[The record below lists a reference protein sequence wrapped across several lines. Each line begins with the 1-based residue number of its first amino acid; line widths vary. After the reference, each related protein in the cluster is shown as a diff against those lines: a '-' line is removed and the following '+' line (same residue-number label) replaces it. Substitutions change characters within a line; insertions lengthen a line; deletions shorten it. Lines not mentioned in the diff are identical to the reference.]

1 MLVIIPTAGIGSR
14 LELQTK
20 NFNKI
25 MIQLGDLPVVSR
37 IIDSYPTNTKFILIL
52 GYKKEHIRE
61 YINLVYPNK
70 KIILLNV
77 FPFEG
82 PGSSLTHTLRS
93 AISKINEPFF
103 FHTNDSVFLDK
114 DFYKDVK
121 VDTMYLYKGASDTL
135 KYATVE
141 YKKKKKII
149 HSKLNYLD
157 KNFFNYTGVG
167 YIKDYKLFKKILLK
181 KDSFN
186 GEIDYF
192 RSLRKVNFKFI
203 KKWFDIGS
211 KDTKEKA
218 ENYFSK
224 KNILP
229 KYDQGIYFKNNVVHK
244 FFTDPSLVKKR
255 IKRAIILKGFVP
267 KIKNYSNFFYTYNYK
282 KGSIVSNIK
291 SKEEIFI
298 KLLDWLQKKFWV
310 KKNLN
315 SKKNFIFLK
324 KCHEFY
330 YEKTYSRIN
339 LFYEKN
345 NLSDSYDV
353 INNVKTPKISHL
365 INSINW
371 KQMSM
376 GIPVKFH
383 GDLHL
388 ENILYQNNKFYLLDW
403 REDFAGLTDYGDIY
417 YDLAKINHGF
427 IIDHNVIK
435 KKKYNIKF
443 INNNKMRFNYLQ
455 SNQNI
460 ICKEIFY
467 NFLKRNNYSIKKVEI
482 LTALIYLNIAGLHHY
497 PYSIFLYYLGKFE
510 LTKAINR
517 K

>member
-14 LELQTK
+14 LELHTK
-20 NFNKI
+20 YFNKI
-25 MIQLGDLPVVSR
+25 MIQLGDLPVISR
-37 IIDSYPTNTKFILIL
+37 IIDSYPNNTKFILIL
-52 GYKKEHIRE
+52 GYKKEKISE
-61 YINLVYPNK
+61 YIKLVYPNK
-70 KIILLNV
+70 KITLLNV

-82 PGSSLTHTLRS
+82 PGSSLTHTLKS
-93 AISKINEPFF
+93 AINKIREPFF
-103 FHTNDSVFLDK
+103 FHTNDSIFLDK
-114 DFYKDVK
+114 DFYKGIK
-121 VDTMYLYKGASDTL
+121 VDTMYLSKGPSDTL

-141 YKKKKKII
+141 YTKKKRII
-149 HSKLNYLD
+149 HSKLNYLN

-167 YIKDYKLFKKILLK
+167 YIKDYKLFKRILLK
-181 KDSFN
+181 KDSYN

-192 RSLRKVNFKFI
+192 RSLRKVDFKFI
-203 KKWFDIGS
+203 NKWFDIGS

-218 ENYFSK
+218 ENHFLK

-229 KYDQGIYFKNNVVHK
+229 KYDQGIYFKNNIVYK
-244 FFTDPSLVKKR
+244 FFTNPNLIKKR
-255 IKRAIILKGFVP
+255 IKRASILKDFFP
-267 KIKNYSNFFYTYNYK
+267 KIKNYSNFFYTYDYK
-282 KGSIVSNIK
+282 KGLLVSNIK
-291 SKEEIFI
+291 SKEKIFT
-298 KLLDWLQKKFWV
+298 KLLYWLQNVFWIKKS
-310 KKNLN
+310 LN
-315 SKKNFIFLK
+315 SKKNSIFLK

-345 NLSDSYDV
+345 NLSDRWDV
-353 INNVKTPKISHL
+353 INNVRTPKITHL

-371 KQMSM
+371 KEMSM
-376 GIPVKFH
+376 GVPVKFH

-403 REDFAGLTDYGDIY
+403 REDFAGLADYGDIY

-435 KKKYNIKF
+435 QKKYSIKF
-443 INNNKMRFNYLQ
+443 TNINKVRLNYVQ
-455 SNQNI
+455 SKQNI

-467 NFLKRNNYSIKKVEI
+467 NFLKKNNYSIKKVEI
-482 LTALIYLNIAGLHHY
+482 LTALIYLNIAALHHY